1 MILITCV
8 IVAAILLLAI
18 GFLAPRF
25 SHRPQRQVD
34 KGLDK
39 ADENAQK
46 APAPLDTV
54 MDKSTRASR
63 KIADKSTEAGREAR
77 YKSEE

>member
-1 MILITCV
+1 MLLIACV
-8 IVAAILLLAI
+8 IVAAVLLVII

-25 SHRPQRQVD
+25 SRKPQGAVD

-46 APAPLDTV
+46 APPPLDKV
-54 MDKSTRASR
+54 MDTTTRASR
-63 KIADKSTEAGREAR
+63 KIADTATEAGREAR
-77 YKSEE
+77 YKSE